1 MMPFTAKTHPGLR
14 RAINEDSYAAA
25 PQLGL
30 WVVADG
36 LGGHSEGE
44 IASAIACEVIE
55 RDVSGG
61 ASLSSAI
68 EHAHREV
75 LSEIQRRETE
85 SNMGTT
91 VVALRLDGRAYEIAW
106 VGDSRAYL
114 FDGQLRQL
122 TTDHSAVNEL
132 LQKGAIAL
140 EQAANHPQRH
150 ALSRSLGVS
159 DANFSDASTISGTL
173 KRGETIFLCTDG
185 ITDELSDAEIQSAL
199 RMNSSQESQAEALMN
214 AALENG
220 GHDNLT
226 VVLVGGGGKESSV
239 TSPDLETTQN
249 IGEPRIKGST
259 REQRTSKALLAL
271 LVVTIVAAV
280 AGVWLTI

>member
-75 LSEIQRRETE
+75 LSEQ
-85 SNMGTT
+85 
-91 VVALRLDGRAYEIAW
+91 
-106 VGDSRAYL
+106 
-114 FDGQLRQL
+114 
-122 TTDHSAVNEL
+122 H
-132 LQKGAIAL
+132 
-140 EQAANHPQRH
+140 
-150 ALSRSLGVS
+150 
-159 DANFSDASTISGTL
+159 
-173 KRGETIFLCTDG
+173 
-185 ITDELSDAEIQSAL
+185 
-199 RMNSSQESQAEALMN
+199 
-214 AALENG
+214 
-220 GHDNLT
+220 GHD
-226 VVLVGGGGKESSV
+226 GG
-239 TSPDLETTQN
+239 
-249 IGEPRIKGST
+249 R
-259 REQRTSKALLAL
+259 LAP
-271 LVVTIVAAV
+271 
-280 AGVWLTI
+280 